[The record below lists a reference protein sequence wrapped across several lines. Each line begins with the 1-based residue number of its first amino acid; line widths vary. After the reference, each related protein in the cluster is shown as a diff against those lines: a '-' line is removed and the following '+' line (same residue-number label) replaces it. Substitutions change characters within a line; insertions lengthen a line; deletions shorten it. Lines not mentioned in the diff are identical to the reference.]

1 MPPKKKGEEEKKP
14 QFWFPH
20 KTEGYVLGEVV
31 YDNEAS
37 DDISVKLEGGATQNY
52 HRTIAKPVNPKNLDG
67 VGDNTQLMHLH
78 EPSLLFNLRFR
89 YSKDLIY
96 TYTGYILIAVNPYKA
111 LTCYGDQEMAS
122 YRGKSIGVLPP
133 HLYAMADRAYRS
145 MKVRPLPPPPRNSSA
160 QFSLLSRP
168 PPHASPA
175 QVDGC
180 SQSIIISG
188 ESGSGKTESSKIVM
202 KYLAMCGQ
210 PTKKGSTEERR
221 ASAQLNS
228 LSEKVLPC
236 NPILEAFGNA
246 KTVMNHNSSRFGKF
260 TRIHFDKRNWLVG
273 ADLVT
278 YLLEKSRTVT
288 QSKDERNYHAFY
300 QLFAGSSKAELQALK
315 LTTPQSYSYL
325 EKGMINVDAIDDK
338 ARHQEVW
345 RTRHS
350 AATTT
355 SSTFTSTSRPSRSRS
370 RSARSPCPPSTSRG
384 CTALSPPSSTWAT
397 SPSMPPT
404 TTRAPSATRPRSAPP
419 PTFWA
424 WRTRPSRRRSPRG
437 RCSRCRNRSTRF
449 R

>member
-1 MPPKKKGEEEKKP
+1 
-14 QFWFPH
+14 
-20 KTEGYVLGEVV
+20 
-31 YDNEAS
+31 
-37 DDISVKLEGGATQNY
+37 
-52 HRTIAKPVNPKNLDG
+52 
-67 VGDNTQLMHLH
+67 
-78 EPSLLFNLRFR
+78 
-89 YSKDLIY
+89 
-96 TYTGYILIAVNPYKA
+96 
-111 LTCYGDQEMAS
+111 
-122 YRGKSIGVLPP
+122 
-133 HLYAMADRAYRS
+133 
-145 MKVRPLPPPPRNSSA
+145 
-160 QFSLLSRP
+160 
-168 PPHASPA
+168 
-175 QVDGC
+175 
-180 SQSIIISG
+180 
-188 ESGSGKTESSKIVM
+188 M

-228 LSEKVLPC
+228 LSEKVLSC

-345 RTRHS
+345 RTLAFHHHHHHSPS

-355 SSTFTSTSRPSRSRS
+355 TFTPTASRPLQVALAFRSIALPTEHQQGLYRAVAAILHLGNVTFNATDDDACAVGDASALGAAADFLGVAYATFEEALTSRTMQSMSKSIYKIPLKASEAV
-370 RSARSPCPPSTSRG
+370 RSA
-384 CTALSPPSSTWAT
+384 AAV
-397 SPSMPPT
+397 
-404 TTRAPSATRPRSAPP
+404 
-419 PTFWA
+419 
-424 WRTRPSRRRSPRG
+424 
-437 RCSRCRNRSTRF
+437 
-449 R
+449 

>member
-1 MPPKKKGEEEKKP
+1 
-14 QFWFPH
+14 
-20 KTEGYVLGEVV
+20 
-31 YDNEAS
+31 
-37 DDISVKLEGGATQNY
+37 
-52 HRTIAKPVNPKNLDG
+52 
-67 VGDNTQLMHLH
+67 
-78 EPSLLFNLRFR
+78 
-89 YSKDLIY
+89 
-96 TYTGYILIAVNPYKA
+96 
-111 LTCYGDQEMAS
+111 
-122 YRGKSIGVLPP
+122 
-133 HLYAMADRAYRS
+133 
-145 MKVRPLPPPPRNSSA
+145 
-160 QFSLLSRP
+160 
-168 PPHASPA
+168 
-175 QVDGC
+175 
-180 SQSIIISG
+180 
-188 ESGSGKTESSKIVM
+188 M

-228 LSEKVLPC
+228 LSEKVLSC

-345 RTRHS
+345 HRPFRCHRHLHLLHLLHV
-350 AATTT
+350 TT
-355 SSTFTSTSRPSRSRS
+355 STFTPTASRPSRSRS

-384 CTALSPPSSTWAT
+384 CTAPSPPSSTWAT
-397 SPSMPPT
+397 SPSAPPT

-424 WRTRPSRRRSPRG
+424 WRTRRSRRRSPRG

-449 R
+449 P